1 MQCKCKKVIDIRSV
15 SDKITTNIDSTRD
28 SKSQKAKGAAG
39 MNDDQYS
46 NCYEKFNFGLV
57 LNRSPI
63 NYHVTSVFRSSW
75 VLKRPKPNP
84 NPSL

>member
-1 MQCKCKKVIDIRSV
+1 MFHCLAKPNNIRCNVSV
-15 SDKITTNIDSTRD
+15 RKLLISDKITTNIDSTRD

-46 NCYEKFNFGLV
+46 NSYEKFNFGLV

-63 NYHVTSVFRSSW
+63 NYHVTSVFRSS
-75 VLKRPKPNP
+75 
-84 NPSL
+84 